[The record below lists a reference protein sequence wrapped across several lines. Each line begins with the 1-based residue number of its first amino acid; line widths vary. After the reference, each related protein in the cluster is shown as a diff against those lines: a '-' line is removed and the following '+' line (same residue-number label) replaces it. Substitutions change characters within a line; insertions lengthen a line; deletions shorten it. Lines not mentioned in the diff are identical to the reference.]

1 MLMKLVQL
9 NKLFLLSFPDGSTE
23 LEATDWGWKE
33 QDNKLIPIMTDMP
46 PAPQSLLEL
55 VRCGCK
61 GGCASN
67 RCTCRKHGLECSPMC
82 GECKG
87 TSCLN
92 SPVIN
97 EEEENDIEQ

>member
-9 NKLFLLSFPDGSTE
+9 NKLFLLSFPDSSTE
-23 LEATDWGWKE
+23 LEATDWGWEE

-46 PAPQSLLEL
+46 PAPQSLLE
-55 VRCGCK
+55 R
-61 GGCASN
+61 CASN
-67 RCTCRKHGLECSPMC
+67 RCTCRKHGLECCPMC